1 MTQLRTDDQ
10 PTRVTLRDPNSSQ
23 SFTSGKDGM
32 TQKQLFIDKGSRDT
46 SNDVV
51 NQSSFLGQTP
61 YYTTYSA
68 SAVSEASRKVNSTSP
83 FNFSIV
89 DKQRESA
96 NSVNQLSNYQKTN
109 NEAFRSD
116 MQNEQSTNDNTRSS
130 LNEERKESLR
140 DNYELP
146 NYQIEERKVDV
157 DRYDSRH
164 LPAES
169 LQAVEPKY
177 KRNDGYVVTR
187 KEVQA
192 LPIIN
197 WNP

>member
-109 NEAFRSD
+109 NEAFRSE
-116 MQNEQSTNDNTRSS
+116 MNNEGSTNDNTRSS

-187 KEVQA
+187 
-192 LPIIN
+192 
-197 WNP
+197 

>member
-1 MTQLRTDDQ
+1 M
-10 PTRVTLRDPNSSQ
+10 
-23 SFTSGKDGM
+23 
-32 TQKQLFIDKGSRDT
+32 
-46 SNDVV
+46 
-51 NQSSFLGQTP
+51 
-61 YYTTYSA
+61 
-68 SAVSEASRKVNSTSP
+68 
-83 FNFSIV
+83 
-89 DKQRESA
+89 
-96 NSVNQLSNYQKTN
+96 
-109 NEAFRSD
+109 
-116 MQNEQSTNDNTRSS
+116 
-130 LNEERKESLR
+130 R